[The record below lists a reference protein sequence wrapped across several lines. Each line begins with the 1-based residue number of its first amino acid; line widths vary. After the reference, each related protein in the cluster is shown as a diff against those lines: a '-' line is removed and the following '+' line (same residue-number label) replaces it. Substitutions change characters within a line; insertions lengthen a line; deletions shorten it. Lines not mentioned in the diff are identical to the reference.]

1 MAKGGSEPVDAGREG
16 QEVAG
21 EYRRAMHMGTA
32 DPDHADAQKL
42 EARGEP
48 GAWRRARPVRRAG
61 RGNRPRDNLGTAPRP
76 DPYKAALAA
85 IKTKVRTAT
94 REGKNEP
101 LAILLGRLNPVLRGW
116 TNYFRHGV
124 SKATFNYLRAFVWRR
139 VVCWLRHKHP
149 TMTWKELRQRYLAG
163 WWPAQGETVLVD
175 PARVHVTRYRYRGD
189 RIPSP
194 WTWAERMQP
203 TDV

>member
-76 DPYKAALAA
+76 DPYVRHEAPLTERRCKGSAAGL
-85 IKTKVRTAT
+85 
-94 REGKNEP
+94 
-101 LAILLGRLNPVLRGW
+101 
-116 TNYFRHGV
+116 
-124 SKATFNYLRAFVWRR
+124 S
-139 VVCWLRHKHP
+139 
-149 TMTWKELRQRYLAG
+149 Q
-163 WWPAQGETVLVD
+163 
-175 PARVHVTRYRYRGD
+175 
-189 RIPSP
+189 
-194 WTWAERMQP
+194 QP
-203 TDV
+203 G

>member
-76 DPYKAALAA
+76 DPYKKALAA
-85 IKTKVRTAT
+85 VKAKVRALT
-94 REGKNEP
+94 RGTTNQT
-101 LAILLGRLNPVLRGW
+101 LAALCAQLNLVLRGW
-116 TNYFRHGV
+116 TTYFRHSV
-124 SKATFNYLRAFVWRR
+124 AKATFNYLCRYVWRR
-139 VVCWLRHKHP
+139 VTCWLRHKHP
-149 TMTWKELRQRYLAG
+149 RASWKQLRRRYLPD
-163 WWPAQGETVLVD
+163 WWPTEGRVRLAN
-175 PARVHVTRYRYRGD
+175 PAEVPVTRYRYRGT
-189 RIPSP
+189 RIPTP
-194 WTWAERMQP
+194 WTSTTQAAS
-203 TDV
+203 